1 MAALAVA
8 AALAAAGPAAAHKVN
23 VFAYAEGGELL
34 GQGYFPG
41 GDPCRGCRVELL
53 GPAGEVL
60 AQTETDRRGDFRL
73 ARPRPGQGAPL
84 TLRLHASMGHA
95 AEYRLGA
102 EELGLEQ
109 QGAGGPAAQ
118 EGAEPGDQPAAPG
131 GGGAGE
137 GQALRREVRAA
148 VEEAL
153 APVRRRLA
161 EMEAQPVT
169 VREVVGGLGYI
180 VGLLGVALYLKS
192 RRGV

>member
-1 MAALAVA
+1 MMAALAVA

-53 GPAGEVL
+53 GPGGGVL
-60 AQTETDRRGDFRL
+60 AQTETDDHGEFRL
-73 ARPRPGQGAPL
+73 ARPQDGAGAPL

-95 AEYRLGA
+95 SEYRLTA
-102 EELGLEQ
+102 SELGLER
-109 QGAGGPAAQ
+109 QGAGGPAAK
-118 EGAEPGDQPAAPG
+118 EGAGAGAAPG
-131 GGGAGE
+131 AGGAAGR
-137 GQALRREVRAA
+137 QALRREVRAA

-161 EMEAQPVT
+161 EMQAQPVT